1 MKAMKP
7 LAPLLIAST
16 LAVTAGCA
24 GHDDG
29 KGKTPPT
36 GPEVATAP
44 PEDPVPE
51 APPASEKVQVAVT
64 SVQLQDDCPSPKAAV
79 PAAGAPAEPARME
92 KGAMQQKDAAGD
104 VADEDIGSAA
114 RGFAPSCIQSRV
126 QFSIESESDEAL
138 AFSVKAVRLKKAEGG
153 DVVGSMNT
161 REPTVWEES
170 KYTPWDQSVAAGA
183 SLKVGYALGAPDWA
197 KVEKALGEST
207 WGPMYVVEFDVEI
220 DGDMRTIVS
229 PVTPRDEPEN
239 IVT

>member
-1 MKAMKP
+1 MKVMKV
-7 LAPLLIAST
+7 LAPVLIAST

-44 PEDPVPE
+44 PEDPIAEV
-51 APPASEKVQVAVT
+51 PPASAKVQVAVT
-64 SVQLQDDCPSPKAAV
+64 SVQLQDDCPSRKAAV

-92 KGAMQQKDAAGD
+92 KAEMQQEDAPGD

-153 DVVGSMNT
+153 DVLGSMTT
-161 REPTVWEES
+161 REPTVWEDS
-170 KYTPWDQSVAAGA
+170 GYTPWDQSVAAGA
-183 SLKVGYALGAPDWA
+183 SLKVGYALGEPDWA
-197 KVEKALGEST
+197 KVGKTLGGST
-207 WGPMYVVEFDVEI
+207 WGPMYIVEFDVEI
-220 DGDMRTIVS
+220 DGDTRTIVS
-229 PVTPRDEPEN
+229 PQVPRDEAEN

>member
-1 MKAMKP
+1 MEVMKV
-7 LAPLLIAST
+7 LAPVLIASI
-16 LAVTAGCA
+16 LVVTAGCA

-29 KGKTPPT
+29 KGKTPPI

-44 PEDPVPE
+44 PEDPIPE
-51 APPASEKVQVAVT
+51 AAASENVQVAVT
-64 SVQLQDDCPSPKAAV
+64 SVQLQDDCPPPKAAV
-79 PAAGAPAEPARME
+79 PAAGAAAEPARME
-92 KGAMQQKDAAGD
+92 KAAMQHQDAAGD

-126 QFSIESESDEAL
+126 QFSIESESDEVL

-153 DVVGSMNT
+153 DVVGSMTT
-161 REPTVWEES
+161 REPTVWENS
-170 KYTPWDQSVAAGA
+170 SYTPWDQSVAAGA

-197 KVEKALGEST
+197 KVEKALGQST

-220 DGDMRTIVS
+220 DGDARTIVS

>member
-29 KGKTPPT
+29 KGKAPPT

-44 PEDPVPE
+44 PEDPIAE
-51 APPASEKVQVAVT
+51 APSSKVQIAVT
-64 SVQLQDDCPSPKAAV
+64 SVQLQDDCPSPKAA
-79 PAAGAPAEPARME
+79 PAAGAPAEPMHME
-92 KGAMQQKDAAGD
+92 KAEMQQEDAPGD

-138 AFSVKAVRLKKAEGG
+138 GFSVKAIRLKQAEGG
-153 DVVGSMNT
+153 ALLGTMT
-161 REPTVWEES
+161 AREPTVWEDS

-183 SLKVGYALGAPDWA
+183 SLKVGYALGEPDWA
-197 KVEKALGEST
+197 KVGKTLGQST
-207 WGPMYVVEFDVEI
+207 WGPMYVIEFDVEI
-220 DGDMRTIVS
+220 DGDIRTIVS
-229 PVTPRDEPEN
+229 PQVPRDEPEN